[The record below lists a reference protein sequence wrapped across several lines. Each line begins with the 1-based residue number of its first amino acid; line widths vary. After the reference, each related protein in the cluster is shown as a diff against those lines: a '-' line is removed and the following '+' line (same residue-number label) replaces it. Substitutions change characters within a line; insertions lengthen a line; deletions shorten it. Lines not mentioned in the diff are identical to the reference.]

1 MHTYISFNIRS
12 IREFSAVGAATLATL
27 IEKQGFKGEAG
38 RPLIEKWAPTV
49 IFLQETHLA
58 PEDVATTPV
67 SEWLKPLGWKIA
79 AANSLNRRSSGILAL
94 TAATMA
100 ATERFTTEF
109 GPAYPLFV
117 GRVIEYSVGSHVVM
131 NVYGMHSGMKLEK
144 LATRTGEW
152 DVQLRN
158 RIAEHRAAGKKVIVF
173 GDLNVAP
180 EAIDLANPTA
190 NKRRAGF
197 TKEERESWKIT
208 QTATMLIDA
217 YRLHHAGE
225 TGRYSFWT
233 SRVPTARVNNV
244 GWRLDTAWCS
254 EDMKSHI
261 VACDILAEIGGSDHA
276 PLLIIT
282 K

>member
-12 IREFSAVGAATLATL
+12 VREFTPGAAALTTL
-27 IEKQGFKGEAG
+27 IEKYS
-38 RPLIEKWAPTV
+38 PTV

-67 SEWLKPLGWKIA
+67 AEWIKPLGWKIA

-94 TAATMA
+94 TPAATSA
-100 ATERFTTEF
+100 ASFTTNF
-109 GPAYPLFV
+109 GSAYPLFP
-117 GRVIEYSVGSHVVM
+117 GRVIEYNTTGQVVI
-131 NVYGMHSGMKLEK
+131 NAYGMHSGMKLEK
-144 LATRTGEW
+144 LATRIGEW

-180 EAIDLANPTA
+180 EAIDLANPKA
-190 NKRRAGF
+190 NARRAGF
-197 TKEERESWKIT
+197 TKEERESWKVT
-208 QTATMLIDA
+208 QTATMLTDA

-233 SRVPTARVNNV
+233 ARVPTARVNNV

-254 EDMKSHI
+254 EDMKSHV

-276 PLLIIT
+276 PLSIT
-282 K
+282 IR